1 MYSILLLFSANHSL
15 SWCARVNIHPH
26 SIELTSDSSI
36 VLGTVAGSKAKNRA
50 EGFQATSSARPR
62 PITPALITEG
72 HQKPYRSY
80 PKTQKLFS
88 ERTQLKSSYRYT
100 LGKVV

>member
-15 SWCARVNIHPH
+15 SWCARVNIHSH
-26 SIELTSDSSI
+26 SIELPSGRSVVFGNI
-36 VLGTVAGSKAKNRA
+36 ARSKAKSRT

-62 PITPALITEG
+62 PITPTLVTEEQ
-72 HQKPYRSY
+72 QKPYRSY

-88 ERTQLKSSYRYT
+88 EDRVQLI
-100 LGKVV
+100 LPVHA